1 MPAYLQGLQKVR
13 KRFSGRAFAS
23 VAVTARNKPLSLCLL
38 TAKPAKGKAVS
49 NLNGAAVPSVSRYPT
64 TCAGHRLPVCRGG
77 RYGAR
82 FPDDKM
88 SECQKQKPRE
98 CDIPNRVR
106 TRAEIR
112 DSRAVARW
120 HFVNGNGL
128 SLYSARGKGTCRA
141 CASFPRKR
149 FRGFP
154 DIPLSG
160 FRCR

>member
-13 KRFSGRAFAS
+13 KRYSGCAFAS
-23 VAVTARNKPLSLCLL
+23 VCRNRPEQAALPMSFDCEARKRKSRVQFERGSRSVCV
-38 TAKPAKGKAVS
+38 AASDDMRRASVARVS
-49 NLNGAAVPSVSRYPT
+49 GAGTGCVS
-64 TCAGHRLPVCRGG
+64 
-77 RYGAR
+77 
-82 FPDDKM
+82 PDDKM

-98 CDIPNRVR
+98 CDIPSRVR

-160 FRCR
+160 FQRR